1 MELNAYQNL
10 IGILRDK
17 LGPDL
22 IFRDGNIICMDPG
35 QTTAEAVAV
44 KDKKII
50 AIGSNENLES
60 LAGKNTEVIDL
71 SGRTVL
77 PGFIESHFHPDWY
90 ALSLLEVNLEKCVN
104 VDDVLSLLKERT
116 KRTEPGVWVKGYLIP
131 SSLFPGKGELNRWKL
146 DQISPKNP
154 IFIQSL
160 HHSCCVNSYALNSL
174 EINRNTPLREG
185 WIIHKDANGEPTGV
199 LEDNAWTEAQACIP
213 PLPLKEHIR
222 AFRLGME
229 KFLENGLTTIHDAI
243 GDPEMIRVLQTLDH
257 EDALRLRV
265 HVSPDIARFGDSYL
279 NTGIHTAFGSEKL
292 KFHQMKIILNT
303 FSGATAA
310 LFEDYANDP
319 GNRGY
324 FLSPPEQI
332 EKWVMD
338 SVKSG
343 WSVHTHVM
351 GDRELDMVLT
361 AYEKAIDWYKKETGK
376 DNTSLRLAIAHYGL
390 YNESLLKRTA
400 DLKIVVNTQP
410 IFKLTK
416 GKPGG
421 IYEQR
426 LGHERWLRSFPIRTL
441 FDNGIAPCLSSD
453 VPSAPTFDVRAGIY
467 GCIDGCGQPKEAV
480 TPYQAIQGYTMNG
493 AYALFRE
500 HEIGSIEIGKLA
512 DFVVLSENPLTLAKE
527 RIWDVSKNGPKDLFI
542 DYTIVG
548 GKVEYCRT

>member
-1 MELNAYQNL
+1 MKLNAYQNL
-10 IGILRDK
+10 VRILSDK

-22 IFRDGNIICMDPG
+22 VLRSGNIICMDRG
-35 QTTAEAVAV
+35 NTTAEAVAV
-44 KDKKII
+44 KGKKII
-50 AIGSNENLES
+50 AIGSNKEIDS
-60 LAGKNTEVIDL
+60 LAGKNTEIIDL
-71 SGRTVL
+71 SGRAVL

-90 ALSLLEVNLEKCVN
+90 ALSLLEVNLEKCAS
-104 VDDVLSLLKERT
+104 VDDVLESLKERI
-116 KRTEPGVWVKGYLIP
+116 KQTEPGVWVKGYLIP

-146 DQISPKNP
+146 DQISLKNP
-154 IFIQSL
+154 VFIQSL
-160 HHSCCVNSYALNSL
+160 HHSCCVNSFALNVL
-174 EINRNTPLREG
+174 EIDRNTPLREG

-199 LEDNAWTEAQACIP
+199 LEDNAWIEAQARIP
-213 PLPLKEHIR
+213 HLPFSEHIR
-222 AFRLGME
+222 AFGLGME

-243 GDPEMIRVLQTLDH
+243 GDPEMIRMLQTLDH
-257 EDALRLRV
+257 EDGLRLRV

-319 GNRGY
+319 GNQGY
-324 FLSPPEQI
+324 FLSPPEQV
-332 EKWVMD
+332 EKWVMN

-390 YNESLLKRTA
+390 YNESLLKKTA
-400 DLKIVVNTQP
+400 NLKIVVNTQP

-441 FDNGIAPCLSSD
+441 FDIGIAPCLSSD

-467 GCIDGCGQPKEAV
+467 ACLDGCGQPKEIV
-480 TPYQAIQGYTMNG
+480 TPYQAIQGYTVNG

-500 HEIGSIEIGKLA
+500 HEIGSVEIGKLA
-512 DFVVLSENPLTLAKE
+512 DFVVLSENPLTLPKE
-527 RIWDVSKNGPKDLFI
+527 RIWDISTNRPKDLFI
-542 DYTIVG
+542 DYTVVG
-548 GKVEYCRT
+548 GKVEYRRA